1 MPTLKGAPE
10 LSQEITEM
18 QLQLDRCKTIVSGI
32 LMSSG
37 EARGEGTLRT
47 TVNAFL
53 DGLAAEWRASRSP
66 RRFGYTNSFG
76 QDEADVS
83 DTPLE
88 QVMFYLC
95 HKAPAATP

>member
-66 RRFGYTNSFG
+66 RRFPYQEAFG
-76 QDEADVS
+76 
-83 DTPLE
+83 
-88 QVMFYLC
+88 
-95 HKAPAATP
+95 PARALGLATPPKPGDFYSFFHYPS